1 MRRPAVAGLYEHDGQ
16 GRPVLLV
23 GRCGQCGARSF
34 PAVSSCPECSAPGVE
49 IVRYGPHARIFAY
62 TIVHEVFGQGSL
74 PLPYAV
80 ARVEFD
86 DGYQVR
92 GLLDPEVGGWRVG
105 QEVETREICLDRDGD
120 DDLLTYAFTPRR
132 GHHA

>member
-1 MRRPAVAGLYEHDGQ
+1 
-16 GRPVLLV
+16 
-23 GRCGQCGARSF
+23 
-34 PAVSSCPECSAPGVE
+34 
-49 IVRYGPHARIFAY
+49 
-62 TIVHEVFGQGSL
+62 
-74 PLPYAV
+74 V

-92 GLLDPEVGGWRVG
+92 GLLDPELGGWRVG